1 MFDNNFKFY
10 LCAAT
15 LKLSPIQSMYIA
27 LFIYVCLRI
36 ACWGQQIIASI
47 FHSHFG
53 RCPLGHSSQCQ
64 QENTCTNIE
73 MAAIDKLE
81 SDRRTHTHTRT
92 PRQTSKCVCVARR
105 KRDINAIIRVCACV
119 WKCVFVCGWHLCKKQ
134 LMKTEI
140 KTARGMLMTLQGWY
154 LIYVCGSCVKGS
166 TLQAASP
173 S

>member
-1 MFDNNFKFY
+1 
-10 LCAAT
+10 
-15 LKLSPIQSMYIA
+15 
-27 LFIYVCLRI
+27 
-36 ACWGQQIIASI
+36 
-47 FHSHFG
+47 
-53 RCPLGHSSQCQ
+53 
-64 QENTCTNIE
+64 

-81 SDRRTHTHTRT
+81 SDRRTHTHTYT
-92 PRQTSKCVCVARR
+92 TANMHVCVCVWH
-105 KRDINAIIRVCACV
+105 DVNETLMLLFVCV
-119 WKCVFVCGWHLCKKQ
+119 RVCGWHLCKKQ